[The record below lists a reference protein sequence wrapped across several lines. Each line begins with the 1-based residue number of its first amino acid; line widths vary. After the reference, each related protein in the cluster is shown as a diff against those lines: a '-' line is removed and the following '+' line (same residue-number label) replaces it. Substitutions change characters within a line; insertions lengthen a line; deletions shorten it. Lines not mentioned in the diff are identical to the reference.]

1 MKTSRTSNEVPGRR
15 VSPGLGIRAFTR
27 SDRVVGG
34 RAEKVFVKVIRRDG
48 GRVLVDGPL
57 QVGDLMVVE
66 GVQGLRD
73 GQPVEPRPF
82 GYGQAGA
89 IGRSGNGGFS

>member
-1 MKTSRTSNEVPGRR
+1 M
-15 VSPGLGIRAFTR
+15 
-27 SDRVVGG
+27 
-34 RAEKVFVKVIRRDG
+34 IRRDR
-48 GRVLVDGPL
+48 GRILVDGPL

-73 GQPVEPRPF
+73 GQVVEPRPF

-89 IGRSGNGGFS
+89 LGPSGHSGFS